1 MTAQD
6 VEEAVEFSA
15 PRAPTARPSG
25 VSRGHRALIALLL
38 LGNTAVIAV
47 YMGAGVLLAVQAA
60 QISPNGKV
68 AALGTVTGVAAL
80 VATLAQPVVGAL
92 SDRGGRRGPWILGG
106 ALAGFGLLSVLAD
119 LRTVLLLTIGWCAVS
134 AALNAYQ
141 VAVGSVIP
149 DRIPEGLR
157 GTASGFVGL
166 GIPLG
171 AFLGPWLAAQAAPV
185 SLRTGYLLLGG
196 LVAFAALLLT
206 SLARE
211 RRMPGGRS
219 AGLRGQLTSLGS
231 ALRGRDFRWAFTG
244 RALITLGY
252 FSVSGFQLYIVQDH
266 TVLPAGLTPVEAVAV
281 LSPVG
286 AVAMA
291 VSTALGG
298 VLSDRTG
305 RRKPFVAGAAIVS
318 AGGAL
323 LPVFSHSWTAMLVFA
338 ALNGL
343 GFGCF
348 MAVDLAIVTL
358 VLPSAS
364 DAARDLGVLNMAQA
378 GPQIVSPLIGSLAVS
393 VLGGYTGLFLVAG
406 AVAVLGSLAML
417 PIRGVR

>member
-6 VEEAVEFSA
+6 VDKASETRVSTART
-15 PRAPTARPSG
+15 PDAPTS
-25 VSRGHRALIALLL
+25 HRALIALLL
-38 LGNTAVIAV
+38 IGNTAVIAV

-60 QISPNGKV
+60 QISPSGKV

-80 VATLAQPVVGAL
+80 VATLVQPIVGAL
-92 SDRGGRRGPWILGG
+92 SDRGERRTPWILGG
-106 ALAGFGLLSVLAD
+106 ALAGFGLLAVLAD
-119 LRTVLLLTIGWCAVS
+119 LRTVLLLTVGWCAVS

-141 VAVGSVIP
+141 VAIGSVVP
-149 DRIPEGLR
+149 DRIPESLR
-157 GTASGFVGL
+157 GTASGFVSL

-171 AFLGPWLAAQAAPV
+171 AFLGPWLAARAAPV

-211 RRMPGGRS
+211 RRIPGARS
-219 AGLRGQLTSLGS
+219 AGLRGQLTSLVS

-252 FSVSGFQLYIVQDH
+252 FSVAGFQLYIVQDH
-266 TVLPAGLTPVEAVAV
+266 TVLPEGLSPVEAVAV

-291 VSTALGG
+291 VSTGLGG

-305 RRKPFVAGAAIVS
+305 RRRPFVAGAAIVS
-318 AGGAL
+318 AVAAL
-323 LPVFSHSWTAMLVFA
+323 LPVFSDSWSAMLVFA

-393 VLGGYTGLFLVAG
+393 VLGGFTGLFLVAG

>member
-6 VEEAVEFSA
+6 VEKAAVASATEAPSA
-15 PRAPTARPSG
+15 RTAGAST
-25 VSRGHRALIALLL
+25 GHRALMALLL
-38 LGNTAVIAV
+38 IGNTAVISV
-47 YMGAGVLLAVQAA
+47 YMGAGVLLALQAA
-60 QISPNGKV
+60 QISPDGKV

-80 VATLAQPVVGAL
+80 VATLVQPIVGAL

-106 ALAGFGLLSVLAD
+106 ALAGWGLLAMLAD

-134 AALNAYQ
+134 AALNTYQ
-141 VAVGSVIP
+141 VATSSVIP
-149 DRIPEGLR
+149 DRIPEKLR
-157 GTASGFVGL
+157 GTASGVVGL

-171 AFLGPWLAAQAAPV
+171 AFLGPWLAAQVAPV

-206 SLARE
+206 SFAKE
-211 RRMPGGRS
+211 RRRPRGRS

-266 TVLPAGLTPVEAVAV
+266 TALPAGLSPVQAVAV

-305 RRKPFVAGAAIVS
+305 RRKPFVAGAAIIS
-318 AGGAL
+318 AAAAL
-323 LPVFSHSWTAMLVFA
+323 LPAFSDSWTAMLVFA

-378 GPQIVSPLIGSLAVS
+378 GPQIVSPLVGSLAVS